1 MIIKPAVLFL
11 AFVAVVTTLQNPL
24 ISSPFDNFRI
34 ECAKSSGAVRMNVR
48 MVGSQGF
55 IRQDIVFVI
64 VCERVD
70 ELYPWHGIPT
80 GIAEIEREDCY
91 YSHLFDPVVDTESL
105 YTCRPREYISGIT
118 RLSDTRVQV
127 LCCRLRTRDETNCKE
142 KEFTK
147 PIGSDLQTEIYHRN
161 QLINSIAV
169 EGHNY
174 RVRFCDLT
182 VRTVD
187 LIYGDLPMKTGIT
200 TETPK
205 NWKYLDSEAEN
216 NILNTATARMKTT
229 TKNDLFGRLTSHVTT
244 VSSANK
250 VVAQI
255 FPASSLQGFEDQDMS
270 NTNTFSMDKKI
281 ILKVTIH
288 NFLSGIYKWSRKI
301 VTEFVDQQYNQHFYN
316 LKFQNYSQ
324 FLPEI
329 VPSLDV
335 QQTSEKKLPII
346 MDTIAKDEDQR
357 SFYYSRKGIVSS
369 DRDRIIT
376 TLSYF
381 SSLRTTTSASLI
393 LLKPLNSKALYN
405 EITTRNRTTSQST
418 MTTYPIE
425 ENPSKSSNQS
435 HRHSS
440 NGVHIDEEIKFSPF
454 ENKDNN
460 SARNSEALGSEYSL
474 LTSLSPFD
482 MTTSVESG
490 FSYKISNEIRHA
502 PIKSPR
508 KEVGTAYSEFKDFPN
523 KQTNTVDREFNF
535 PSFADENIED
545 VGMDYTEYDFP
556 MKKSADGSRTYV
568 PENHEPLNAPSAAIV
583 YNASKKND
591 ISGSVK
597 RKKKAQQYGQESSQK
612 YRNDISKEL
621 LPMNHDETNL
631 VLTDVY
637 TSSSV
642 NSSSIVLS
650 EQDDSKFSTT
660 RNIYDPAKFY
670 RTSPPKRQPLLE
682 KVLTFCTK
690 DIAIRDRHNLVIACG
705 SETEIWQPFRCPE
718 GSECFFSADSSYRI
732 CCAVAEAVRY
742 AQ

>member
-1 MIIKPAVLFL
+1 MMIIKPAVLFL

-270 NTNTFSMDKKI
+270 NTNTFSMDKKD
-281 ILKVTIH
+281 H
-288 NFLSGIYKWSRKI
+288 
-301 VTEFVDQQYNQHFYN
+301 
-316 LKFQNYSQ
+316 SQ
-324 FLPEI
+324 KI

-346 MDTIAKDEDQR
+346 MDTIAKDEDQSTNWVIDETNNQNSQIPTV
-357 SFYYSRKGIVSS
+357 SFISTNEDHSTTHEKGIVSS

-660 RNIYDPAKFY
+660 RFNKTNLVENRENIYDPAKFY